1 MLKLFLKFLE
11 KRPLIHKIIT
21 ILKKIGVMEAKQL
34 KWAYLTALALVWG
47 SSFILIKKGL
57 IGLSALQVGSL
68 RIIFAAIFLLLIGF
82 RSLPKIPKHKWK
94 YIAMTSV
101 FGTFGPAFLFALAQ
115 TEIDSSVS
123 SILNSLTPLNT
134 LILGSLFFG
143 VSFQKRQVWGVFIGL
158 MGSLLLVFSGAM
170 NNPNQNYYYAILVII
185 ASICYAINVNLIKRF
200 LSDLSPLS
208 ITTGNFAVLLLPA
221 SLILFFTGFY
231 EVIHIETVQH
241 AVLFIVVLGVVGTGI
256 ANIFFFKLIQIS
268 SPVFA
273 TSVTYLIPVVA
284 FFWGLLDNEML
295 TPVQFVGAFIILIG
309 VYLSAK
315 K

>member
-1 MLKLFLKFLE
+1 
-11 KRPLIHKIIT
+11 
-21 ILKKIGVMEAKQL
+21 MESKQL
-34 KWAYLTALALVWG
+34 KWAYLMALALVWG

-57 IGLSALQVGSL
+57 IGLSAMQVGSL
-68 RIIFAAIFLLLIGF
+68 RIIFAAVFLLLIGF

-94 YIAMTSV
+94 YIAMTSM

-115 TEIDSSVS
+115 TEIDSSVT

-134 LILGSLFFG
+134 LVLGSLVFG
-143 VSFQKRQVWGVFIGL
+143 ISFQRRQLWGVFIGL
-158 MGSLLLVFSGAM
+158 VGSLLLVFNGAM
-170 NNPNQNYYYAILVII
+170 NHPNQNYYYAILVII
-185 ASICYAINVNLIKRF
+185 ASVCYAINVNLIKRF

-295 TPVQFVGAFIILIG
+295 TPIQFLGAFIILIG

-315 K
+315 KQ